1 MWNSHVIQLERII
14 PEAYLRQVFPLHVKV
29 TLCRH
34 DFTWWKRCLTVQ
46 CNLKV
51 LDRSTS
57 SVAPRSLPLL
67 SPMNT
72 GLSNTINS
80 LSTRLRKSWQN
91 ERYGNLLQR
100 TITFRYIIANYAYT
114 WSNCTLIS
122 SSSEEENWFA
132 IPILFS
138 LQAAKSQLRQ
148 NETRERYLFPLPQLS
163 QAAHAWKEA
172 YLWYD
177 VVT

>member
-1 MWNSHVIQLERII
+1 MM
-14 PEAYLRQVFPLHVKV
+14 
-29 TLCRH
+29 
-34 DFTWWKRCLTVQ
+34 RCSTVQ

-57 SVAPRSLPLL
+57 SVAPRSLPLP

-100 TITFRYIIANYAYT
+100 TITFRNIIANYVYT

-163 QAAHAWKEA
+163 QLRMREKKHI
-172 YLWYD
+172 YD
-177 VVT
+177 MTSSHKQMLVYRKKSGWGCTIFWVKLVRFQHLG